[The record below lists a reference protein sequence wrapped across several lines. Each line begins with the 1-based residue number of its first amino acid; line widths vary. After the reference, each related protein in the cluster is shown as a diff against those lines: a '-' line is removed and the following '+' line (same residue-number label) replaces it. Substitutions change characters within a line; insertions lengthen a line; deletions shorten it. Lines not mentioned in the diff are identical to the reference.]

1 MFTVEKGTNITPDGR
16 KCSVIKLGEYTVCRI
31 VPWLFSSCSVAGL
44 EDFRMC
50 PTLTTKQAVALGK
63 LLDTHDHGGWVPKEF
78 YFLISDSNIAVLKEF
93 LALPQVK
100 LMDEFANKAHG
111 PNTMHLY
118 RYSTLKDFK

>member
-1 MFTVEKGTNITPDGR
+1 MFTVNETEKYTPDQR

-50 PTLTTKQAVALGK
+50 PTLTPEQAVALGK
-63 LLDTHDHGGWVPKEF
+63 LLDTHNHGVWVPKEF
-78 YFLISDSNIAVLKEF
+78 YFLISDSKNTVLKEF

-100 LMDEFANKAHG
+100 LMDTFENKAHG
-111 PNTMHLY
+111 PSIMLLY